1 MNMGCVHFS
10 VDQEGWHFEPFH
22 NLKKKKK
29 GIEMR
34 PLECEINDFQRDGS
48 GWHTYFYFK
57 DKVGSIFYSLWNKKD
72 QKQQCI
78 CLEIL

>member
-1 MNMGCVHFS
+1 
-10 VDQEGWHFEPFH
+10 
-22 NLKKKKK
+22 
-29 GIEMR
+29 MR